1 MKLGEYSLARM
12 THLRLLDEIENSKD
26 KDNSLNDCLCD
37 LNLSFIDGLER
48 EQVKLEQLI
57 RYNQF
62 LLQ

>member
-1 MKLGEYSLARM
+1 M